1 MKNTVIASLSFS
13 VFVSVFLFSCQNE
26 EYLIYQRYYAQGKV
40 VYEQRCQNCHGKSG
54 EGLGNLMPPLTDSSY
69 LKKNE
74 AKLSCIIKNGL
85 KGPILVSNKLYDT
98 AMPAEPHLSNIEIAE
113 VITYITNSFG
123 NKQGLRELQQVEAD
137 LAKCDEGDSSAN

>member
-1 MKNTVIASLSFS
+1 MKAKGMAVMSILITISIL
-13 VFVSVFLFSCQNE
+13 LFSCYDESYIN
-26 EYLIYQRYYAQGKV
+26 YQRYYVQGKLI
-40 VYEQRCQNCHGKSG
+40 YEQHCLNCHGKSG
-54 EGLGNLMPPLTDSSY
+54 EGLGNLMPPLTDSNY

-85 KGPILVSNKLYDT
+85 KGPILVNNKLYDT

-137 LAKCDEGDSSAN
+137 LAKCDEDGSSAN